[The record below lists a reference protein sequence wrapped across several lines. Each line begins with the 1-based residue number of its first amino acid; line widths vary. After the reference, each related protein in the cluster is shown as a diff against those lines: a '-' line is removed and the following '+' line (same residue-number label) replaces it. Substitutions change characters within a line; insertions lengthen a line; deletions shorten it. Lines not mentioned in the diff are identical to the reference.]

1 MKKNIIQNNPISTYV
16 CVHELTVH
24 DCEAVVTTKV
34 AVAVVSKT
42 CFSHNQIYCQ
52 LQVI

>member
-1 MKKNIIQNNPISTYV
+1 MQNNPISIYV
-16 CVHELTVH
+16 CVHVLTVH
-24 DCEAVVTTKV
+24 DCEEVVTTKV